1 MAHEIGMSPSG
12 YGKME
17 RGETDLT
24 ISKIELIARVFGLTA
39 SSIISI
45 INQVTNGEL
54 NPNSKKLNTEQLQK
68 EQSILNAAVLR
79 LQDTVSILT
88 ERVSKLEGK

>member
-54 NPNSKKLNTEQLQK
+54 NPNSKKLDTEQLQK